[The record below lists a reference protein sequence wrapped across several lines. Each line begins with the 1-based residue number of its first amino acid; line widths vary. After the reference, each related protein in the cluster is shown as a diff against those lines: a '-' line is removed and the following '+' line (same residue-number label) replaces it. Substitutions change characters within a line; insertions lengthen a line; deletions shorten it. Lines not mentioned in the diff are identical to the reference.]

1 MSPVTV
7 PLPLPTIP
15 PEVMAYA
22 EQEGATSYMVPMVE
36 MTRTLFPD
44 APMAVVLR
52 PDPEVADLTFLSF
65 DVGPRDDASVDWY
78 VAAQKRWLEETM
90 RLCPPQVAIV
100 FTLSLLGPENGRT

>member
-1 MSPVTV
+1 MAHATA

-22 EQEGATSYMVPMVE
+22 EQEGAASYLVPMAE
-36 MTRTLFPD
+36 MTRALFPD
-44 APMAVVLR
+44 APMEMVLR

-65 DVGPRDDASVDWY
+65 DVGPPDDASVDWY

-90 RLCPPQVAIV
+90 RLCPPPVAIV
-100 FTLSLLGPENGRT
+100 FTLSLLGPGYGRT